1 MNKKLIVATL
11 LSLGLAAAPT
21 AMAKPD
27 KSEKPDKHYDR
38 GADRGHDHRHDRRD
52 DRRDDRHDSR
62 WQGERE
68 HYWHGDRYRINVYQA
83 PRGYQRHHWRYG
95 DRVPVVYRSSR
106 YVVNDYHAYH
116 LYAPPR
122 DHYWVRVDNDVVLT
136 AITTGVV
143 AAVVYGIFQ

>member
-1 MNKKLIVATL
+1 MNKKLVLASL
-11 LSLGLAAAPT
+11 LGMALAASPA

-27 KSEKPDKHYDR
+27 KHDKHYERDHR
-38 GADRGHDHRHDRRD
+38 SDRGHERHRDQG
-52 DRRDDRHDSR
+52 
-62 WQGERE
+62 WQRERE
-68 HYWHGDRYRINVYQA
+68 HQWHGDRYRIDVYQA

-95 DRVPVVYRSSR
+95 ERVPAVYRSSH
-106 YVVNDYHAYH
+106 YVVNDYRAYR

-122 DHYWVRVDNDVVLT
+122 NHHWVRVDNDVVLT

>member
-1 MNKKLIVATL
+1 MDKKLL
-11 LSLGLAAAPT
+11 LASLLGLALAASPA
-21 AMAKPD
+21 AMAKPG
-27 KSEKPDKHYDR
+27 KHDKHYER
-38 GADRGHDHRHDRRD
+38 DHHSQRD
-52 DRRDDRHDSR
+52 HG

-106 YVVNDYHAYH
+106 YVVHDYRAYS

-122 DHYWVRVDNDVVLT
+122 NHQWVRVDNDVVLT

-143 AAVVYGIFQ
+143 AAVVYGIFE